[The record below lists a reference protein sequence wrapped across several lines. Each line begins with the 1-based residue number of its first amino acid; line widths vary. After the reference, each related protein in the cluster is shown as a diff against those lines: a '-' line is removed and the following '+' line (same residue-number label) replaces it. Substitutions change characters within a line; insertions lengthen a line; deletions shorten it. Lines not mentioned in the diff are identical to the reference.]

1 MADWRKICCAIDFS
15 DASRFAM
22 EEACDVARRF
32 RAELVLLH
40 VHEPTP
46 PSAMD
51 LLAATEESAQLVA
64 VDLERS
70 LAAWREEAARRC
82 GAAVR
87 SMARAGSP
95 AAEIVKLARD
105 EAVDLLVLATH
116 GRKGFAHL
124 VLGSV
129 AERVVREAPC
139 PVLIIRQKELTEAAL
154 LAREVAE
161 ET

>member
-1 MADWRKICCAIDFS
+1 MAEWRKICCAIDFS

-32 RAELVLLH
+32 RAELLLVH
-40 VHEPTP
+40 VHEPPP
-46 PSAMD
+46 PSGMGMLTA
-51 LLAATEESAQLVA
+51 LEGAAELVA

-70 LAAWREEAARRC
+70 LAAWRAEAARRS

-87 SMARAGSP
+87 SAVRVGSP
-95 AAEIVKLARD
+95 ATEILKLARD

-116 GRKGFAHL
+116 GRRGLAHL

-129 AERVVREAPC
+129 AERVLREAPC